1 MYQKT
6 TLANGLRVIS
16 VPMPH
21 TRSVS
26 ICIFIGTGSR
36 YESDKE
42 AGISHFIE
50 HLLFRGSTKRPSS
63 QAISAA
69 IEGVGGILNA
79 ATDRELTVY
88 WCKVAQDHFS
98 LGLDVLADM
107 LLNAKIDP
115 ADIEKERGVIVEEI
129 NMSLDSPSQR
139 VGMLLDELLWSG
151 HPLGRDVAGTKES
164 LHGITREMILDYQ
177 GSRYLPSNTVVSV
190 AGNISHDAVV
200 NELEGLLGGWLN
212 EKERPACLAYRASP
226 GSRVRIEKRNIEEAH
241 LSLALPGL
249 SLFHQE
255 RFNLGLLN
263 AVLGSGMSSR
273 LFTEIRDRLGLVY
286 NIHSYTE
293 CLTDTGAFTICA
305 GVDPRNLKTA
315 IEAILEQLA
324 KLKEPI
330 PEWELTKGKEIS
342 KGHLLLRLEET
353 RSTASWVGVQEV
365 LTGDVLTVDQVLAII
380 DAATTTELRR
390 LSHELLVSDRLCL
403 AVVGPVAED
412 EPLENLLKL

>member
-1 MYQKT
+1 
-6 TLANGLRVIS
+6 
-16 VPMPH
+16 MPH

-26 ICIFIGTGSR
+26 ICIFVGTGSR
-36 YESDKE
+36 YESDQE

-50 HLLFRGSTKRPSS
+50 HLLFRGSAKRPSS
-63 QAISAA
+63 QAISVA

-88 WCKVAQDHFS
+88 WCKVAQNHFA
-98 LGLDVLADM
+98 LALDVLTDM
-107 LLNAKIDP
+107 LLNARIDA

-139 VGMLLDELLWSG
+139 VGMLMDELLWSG

-164 LHGITREMILDYQ
+164 IRSITREMILNYQ
-177 GSRYLPSNTVVSV
+177 SNRYLPANTVVSI
-190 AGNISHDAVV
+190 AGNISHDAAV
-200 NELEGLLGGWLN
+200 NEVEKLLGGWSN
-212 EKERPACLAYRASP
+212 KKERPPYLAYESRSGP
-226 GSRVRIEKRNIEEAH
+226 RVRIEKRDIEEAH

-249 SLFHQE
+249 SLFHPN

-286 NIHSYTE
+286 NIHSYPE
-293 CLTDTGAFTICA
+293 FLCDTGAFIIGA
-305 GVDPRNLKTA
+305 GVDPRNLNTA
-315 IEAILEQLA
+315 IAAILEQLA
-324 KLKEPI
+324 KLKELI

-365 LTGDVLTVDQVLAII
+365 LTGDALTIDRVLANI
-380 DAATTTELRR
+380 DAAAAVELRR
-390 LSHELLVSDRLCL
+390 LSRELLVADRLRL

-412 EPLENLLKL
+412 EPLEKLLKI